1 MSIETDL
8 DAAMAGE
15 QSQAVRPKKT
25 NIVLLPAAEPDND
38 LHISTIEALRFQMID
53 LLSYAKQSNDCLVYA
68 FEQSAIRSNSKNSLA
83 LASYAKETD
92 SHINLVLQILSLLN
106 PSGNQKHRG
115 KDREGL

>member
-1 MSIETDL
+1 
-8 DAAMAGE
+8 
-15 QSQAVRPKKT
+15 
-25 NIVLLPAAEPDND
+25 
-38 LHISTIEALRFQMID
+38 MID

-68 FEQSAIRSNSKNSLA
+68 FEQSASRSNGKNSLA